1 MVGGIPAGNPI
12 SPHKLPRLTN
22 SNSRKT
28 DILGA
33 KLVKA
38 TKIFLNE
45 MGLGSCAVQEQCR
58 PWEGFWVAV
67 RSPPGPTS
75 SMHFDG
81 WKRDQELNSDRMSM
95 GENL

>member
-33 KLVKA
+33 ELVKA
-38 TKIFLNE
+38 AKLFLHE
-45 MGLGSCAVQEQCR
+45 VGLGSCTVQEQCR

-67 RSPPGPTS
+67 RSTPVPTS
-75 SMHFDG
+75 PMPFGG
-81 WKRDQELNSDRMSM
+81 WKRGQELNSDRLSM
-95 GENL
+95 EENL